1 MAPGSKTAGLAQVH
15 QDLGQPTLT
24 VTIRRGRV
32 IETASKADLAPPL
45 MLGALLFPRSP
56 AVFCTAFAKHNN
68 LRILDQHAGIISP
81 ALDLPPTEGDPL
93 SPAPW
98 MKHEQS
104 NDNTLGFIALPGRA
118 TRMNQWTFFNKK
130 IGALKHQAADGNAP
144 ATVVKETTSGRNRGP
159 KPKKAGSDDEPAA
172 PIVASQEYQ
181 PQQVLTG
188 KFMPMNEV
196 VQTVAALPSS
206 MDANGERPYQGALP
220 NPGPM
225 KTRST
230 RPCLCVS
237 FLGMLRPMSIPHS
250 EVKSG
255 PSVASHTWTCPNIL
269 IHSSMNLF
277 RCIRAPLTI
286 RPSQVQY
293 PAPGHAAMSAS
304 DDEEVYETPIYL
316 CQLPDGPA
324 RARLIRNGEW
334 ARGQRKVSQAEEKGR
349 RSGLN
354 IESNAE
360 LTDALAVRG
369 QAAAFNLLEL
379 AKQATFLCQDPGQLH
394 CRSLAR
400 PFSKMRKW
408 KVSSRM
414 KKRRME
420 LLKDDDMEVLAGH
433 KVKLEVEDP
442 DDERQ

>member
-15 QDLGQPTLT
+15 RDLGQPTLT
-24 VTIRRGRV
+24 VTIRRGVRIISTRGFSRDVESAPNPAEVQRRV

-104 NDNTLGFIALPGRA
+104 NDNTLGFIVYRSWCQSFYSASSLRPLSG
-118 TRMNQWTFFNKK
+118 QWTFFNKK

-144 ATVVKETTSGRNRGP
+144 ATLVKETTSGRNRGP

-206 MDANGERPYQGALP
+206 MDANGE
-220 NPGPM
+220 
-225 KTRST
+225 
-230 RPCLCVS
+230 V
-237 FLGMLRPMSIPHS
+237 
-250 EVKSG
+250 
-255 PSVASHTWTCPNIL
+255 
-269 IHSSMNLF
+269 
-277 RCIRAPLTI
+277 
-286 RPSQVQY
+286 
-293 PAPGHAAMSAS
+293 
-304 DDEEVYETPIYL
+304 
-316 CQLPDGPA
+316 
-324 RARLIRNGEW
+324 
-334 ARGQRKVSQAEEKGR
+334 
-349 RSGLN
+349 
-354 IESNAE
+354 
-360 LTDALAVRG
+360 
-369 QAAAFNLLEL
+369 
-379 AKQATFLCQDPGQLH
+379 
-394 CRSLAR
+394 
-400 PFSKMRKW
+400 
-408 KVSSRM
+408 
-414 KKRRME
+414 
-420 LLKDDDMEVLAGH
+420 
-433 KVKLEVEDP
+433 
-442 DDERQ
+442 